1 MSSNRSWCA
10 RLFAVTILTLAVS
23 AIALFAAPP
32 LPGAIFTTDGACNGT
47 NLNIFASKADVFVN
61 GGPAHPGAASLPDG
75 RYFLRVTEP
84 NGAQLGNPPRDG
96 SNNPIATVTVAGGGF
111 VQCYNLWASVVKQSD
126 SSIGYDDT
134 TNSGGEYKV
143 WVSTTADFI
152 NSSTKTDNFKVRNAP
167 VVNPGHLH
175 VLKFYDA
182 NANGRYDSGETL
194 ITGWQVAI
202 ADQEINWFDHSWTD
216 YIRSTPVDLV
226 GDPGTYHAGEAMPNE
241 SNWRFIAATAAD
253 GSMVITN
260 HVDTSIADGDDKTIR
275 FGNLCLGAGGGL
287 TLGYWSNKNGQSS
300 FNNIPNALA
309 VLTALNL
316 RNAAG
321 TNFDP
326 ANYKQ
331 VHDWLLSGNA
341 VNMAYMLSVQMTAM
355 TLNVASGGV
364 NGSRLLYAPG
374 TNSANQ
380 FGYASVNAILG
391 EANASLGA
399 NGSTPDGSPVRAYQE
414 ALKNALNAG
423 NNNLNF
429 VQTSP
434 CGFSFAQ

>member
-1 MSSNRSWCA
+1 MSSNRSWYA
-10 RLFAVTILTLAVS
+10 RLFAVFTLTLAVS
-23 AIALFAAPP
+23 AIPLFAAPP

-47 NLNIFASKADVFVN
+47 NVNIFAAKLDVFVN
-61 GGPAHPGAASLPDG
+61 GGPAHPGAASLPAG
-75 RYFLRVTEP
+75 TYFMRVTEP
-84 NGAQLGNPPRDG
+84 NGALLGNPPRDG
-96 SNNPIATVTVAGGGF
+96 SNNPIATVTVAGAGF
-111 VQCYNLWASVVKQSD
+111 VQCYNLWANVVKQSD
-126 SSIGYDDT
+126 GSAGYDDT
-134 TNSGGEYKV
+134 TNFGGEYKV
-143 WVSTTADFI
+143 WISTTADFI
-152 NSSTKTDNFKVRNAP
+152 NSSTKTDNFKIKGAF

-202 ADQEINWFDHSWTD
+202 ADEEINWFNHSWVD
-216 YIRSTPVDLV
+216 YVRFTPVDLQGGV
-226 GDPGTYHAGEAMPNE
+226 ATYHSGEVMPNE
-241 SNWRFIAATAAD
+241 SNWRFTAATAAD
-253 GSMVITN
+253 GAMVTTN
-260 HVDTSIADGDDKTIR
+260 HVDTPIADGDDKTVR

-287 TLGYWSNKNGQSS
+287 TLGYWSNKNGQAS
-300 FNNIPNALA
+300 FNNIPNGLA
-309 VLTALNL
+309 MLGALNL

-321 TNFDP
+321 ANFDP

-331 VHDWLLSGNA
+331 VHDWLLSGTA

-364 NGSRLLYAPG
+364 NGSSLIYAPG

-380 FGYASVNAILG
+380 FGYAPVNAVLA

-399 NGSTPDGSPVRAYQE
+399 NGSTTAGTDRVYQE
-414 ALKNALNAG
+414 ALKNALDAG

-434 CGFSFAQ
+434 CAFSFAQ

>member
-1 MSSNRSWCA
+1 MSSNRLWCA
-10 RLFAVTILTLAVS
+10 RLSAVITLTLVIS
-23 AIALFAAPP
+23 AIPLFAAPP

-47 NLNIFASKADVFVN
+47 NLNIFASKLDVFVN

-84 NGAQLGNPPRDG
+84 NGSQLGNPPRDG

-111 VQCYNLWASVVKQSD
+111 MQCYNLWANVVKQSD
-126 SSIGYDDT
+126 GTIGYDDT

-152 NSSTKTDNFKVRNAP
+152 NSSTKTDNFKVRSAP

-194 ITGWQVAI
+194 ITGWQIAI
-202 ADQEINWFDHSWTD
+202 ADQEINWFNHSWTD
-216 YIRSTPVDLV
+216 YVRSTPVDLV
-226 GDPGTYHAGEAMPNE
+226 GDAGTYHAGEVMPNE
-241 SNWRFIAATAAD
+241 ANWRFIAATAAD

-260 HVDTSIADGDDKTIR
+260 HVDTSITDGDDKTIR

-287 TLGYWSNKNGQSS
+287 TLGFWSNKNGQAS
-300 FNNIPNALA
+300 FNRVPNGLA
-309 VLTALNL
+309 MLTALNL
-316 RNAAG
+316 RNGAG
-321 TNFDP
+321 ANFDP
-326 ANYKQ
+326 ANYNQ
-331 VHDWLLSGNA
+331 VHDWLLSGTA

-364 NGSRLLYAPG
+364 SGSRLLYAPG
-374 TNSANQ
+374 THSANQ
-380 FGYASVNAILG
+380 FGYASVNDILG

-414 ALKNALNAG
+414 ALKNALDAG

-434 CGFSFAQ
+434 CAFSFAQ

>member
-1 MSSNRSWCA
+1 MSFNRSSCA
-10 RLFAVTILTLAVS
+10 RLFAVITLTLALS
-23 AIALFAAPP
+23 AIPLFAAPP

-47 NLNIFASKADVFVN
+47 DLNIYASKLDVFVN
-61 GGPAHPGAASLPDG
+61 GGPAHPGAAGLPDG

-96 SNNPIATVTVAGGGF
+96 SNNPIAMVTVAGGRF
-111 VQCYNLWASVVKQSD
+111 VQCYNLQASVVKQSD
-126 SSIGYDDT
+126 GSTGYDDT

-152 NSSTKTDNFKVRNAP
+152 NSSTKTDNFKVRSAP

-182 NANGRYDSGETL
+182 NANGRYDAGETL
-194 ITGWQVAI
+194 IAGWQVAI

-226 GDPGTYHAGEAMPNE
+226 GDTGTYHAGEVMPSE
-241 SNWRFIAATAAD
+241 ANWRFIAATATD

-300 FNNIPNALA
+300 FNRVPNGLA
-309 VLTALNL
+309 MLVALNL
-316 RNAAG
+316 RNGAG
-321 TNFDP
+321 ANFDP
-326 ANYKQ
+326 ANYNQ
-331 VHDWLLSGNA
+331 IHDWLLSGNA

-374 TNSANQ
+374 THSANQ
-380 FGYASVNAILG
+380 FGYASVNDILG

-399 NGSTPDGSPVRAYQE
+399 NGSTPDGSPVRTYQE
-414 ALKNALNAG
+414 ALKNALDAG